1 MGYTREERGEGGETD
16 QKFTF
21 GMKTRMINCSLHLT
35 HTTWGKS
42 TITQNFVLAN
52 NGESGIKFARY
63 HGCFFMKFREAC
75 LSFARPRQWGYYISQ
90 SIGSKLVCY
99 QRFQGEVDIY
109 WSSTSFLVRRYLVLV
124 CDGGNYKLI
133 LSDLEI
139 EV

>member
-1 MGYTREERGEGGETD
+1 
-16 QKFTF
+16 
-21 GMKTRMINCSLHLT
+21 
-35 HTTWGKS
+35 
-42 TITQNFVLAN
+42 
-52 NGESGIKFARY
+52 
-63 HGCFFMKFREAC
+63 MKFREPC

-90 SIGSKLVCY
+90 YIGSKLVCY

-109 WSSTSFLVRRYLVLV
+109 WSPTSFLATRYLVLV